1 MSTNIN
7 FKNFSITKLPNKS
20 GIKPRNNLRINTFNN
35 KNYFVNTKKFDIN
48 RLNRMKPKYKK
59 LYNDLIH
66 RKINSECKNVIKDEP
81 NPGNNIDLCFKTNS
95 FLDNS
100 IMNKDRKILFQLN
113 KLKMKIFKNKN
124 HSYFS
129 VNKNI
134 EKNFEDNPILKS
146 FQNSSFLAYKSFD
159 KYSKNRF
166 GKKMNNYNLI
176 NIKNNSVNNINNNNI
191 KLVIKKYQNDGYG
204 SDINK
209 AKKEKNKEAC
219 LQKSNKL
226 NHEEEEKK
234 LISENSKLKKELE
247 YSNSQLE
254 KYKKY
259 QTLYLNLLK
268 KVKSNKNLIKNINL
282 NVDKNIKE
290 EYINDLIERGKE
302 INTML
307 KEDNILEN
315 NIKNM
320 LYKLE

>member
-1 MSTNIN
+1 MSSNIN

-20 GIKPRNNLRINTFNN
+20 GIKPRNNLRIITFNN
-35 KNYFVNTKKFDIN
+35 KNYFDNTKKFDYN

-66 RKINSECKNVIKDEP
+66 RKINSECKNVIKEEP
-81 NPGNNIDLCFKTNS
+81 NPGNNKDLCFKTNS

-100 IMNKDRKILFQLN
+100 ILFKDSKILFQLN
-113 KLKMKIFKNKN
+113 KLKLKIFKNKN

-134 EKNFEDNPILKS
+134 GKKIEDNPILKS
-146 FQNSSFLAYKSFD
+146 LQNSSFLAYKSFD
-159 KYSKNRF
+159 KYSKNNF
-166 GKKMNNYNLI
+166 GKKMNSYNLI

-191 KLVIKKYQNDGYG
+191 KLVKNKHKNDNNGNN
-204 SDINK
+204 INK
-209 AKKEKNKEAC
+209 THKEKNKEVC

-226 NHEEEEKK
+226 NHEEKEKK

-247 YSNSQLE
+247 YSNNQLE

-268 KVKSNKNLIKNINL
+268 KVKSNKNLIKNINI
-282 NVDKNIKE
+282 NEDKNIKE

-307 KEDNILEN
+307 KEDDILEN
-315 NIKNM
+315 NIKNI

>member
-1 MSTNIN
+1 MSSNIN
-7 FKNFSITKLPNKS
+7 FKNFSITKLSNKT

-35 KNYFVNTKKFDIN
+35 KNYFANTKKFDIHK
-48 RLNRMKPKYKK
+48 LNRMKPKYKK

-66 RKINSECKNVIKDEP
+66 KKINSECTNLIKEEQ
-81 NPGNNIDLCFKTNS
+81 NPRDNNDLFHKTNS

-100 IMNKDRKILFQLN
+100 IMNKDSKILFQLN
-113 KLKMKIFKNKN
+113 KLKLKILKNRN
-124 HSYFS
+124 NSYFS

-134 EKNFEDNPILKS
+134 EKKFEDNPILKS
-146 FQNSSFLAYKSFD
+146 LQNSSFLAYKSFD
-159 KYSKNRF
+159 KYSKNNF
-166 GKKMNNYNLI
+166 GKKMNSYNLI

-191 KLVIKKYQNDGYG
+191 KLVKNKHKNNDKGNN
-204 SDINK
+204 INK
-209 AKKEKNKEAC
+209 THKEKNKEVC

-247 YSNSQLE
+247 YSNNQLE

-268 KVKSNKNLIKNINL
+268 KVKSNKNLIKNINI
-282 NVDKNIKE
+282 NEDKNIKE

-307 KEDNILEN
+307 KEDDILEN
-315 NIKNM
+315 NIKNI

>member
-1 MSTNIN
+1 MSSNIN
-7 FKNFSITKLPNKS
+7 FKNFSITKLSNKT

-35 KNYFVNTKKFDIN
+35 KNYFANTKKFDIHK
-48 RLNRMKPKYKK
+48 LNRMKPKYKK

-66 RKINSECKNVIKDEP
+66 KKINSECANLIKEEQ
-81 NPGNNIDLCFKTNS
+81 NPRDNNDLFHKTNS

-100 IMNKDRKILFQLN
+100 IVNKDSKILFQLN
-113 KLKMKIFKNKN
+113 KLILKNRN
-124 HSYFS
+124 NSYFS
-129 VNKNI
+129 VNKNF
-134 EKNFEDNPILKS
+134 EKKFEDNPILKS
-146 FQNSSFLAYKSFD
+146 LQNSSFLAYKSFD
-159 KYSKNRF
+159 KYSKNTF
-166 GKKMNNYNLI
+166 GKKMNSYNLI

-191 KLVIKKYQNDGYG
+191 KLVKNKHKNNDKGNN
-204 SDINK
+204 INK
-209 AKKEKNKEAC
+209 THKEKNKEVC

-247 YSNSQLE
+247 YSNNQLE

-268 KVKSNKNLIKNINL
+268 KVKSNKNLIKNINI
-282 NVDKNIKE
+282 NEDKNIKE

-307 KEDNILEN
+307 KEDDILEN
-315 NIKNM
+315 NIKNI

>member
-1 MSTNIN
+1 MSSNIN
-7 FKNFSITKLPNKS
+7 FKNFSITKLSNKS
-20 GIKPRNNLRINTFNN
+20 GIKPRNNLRIITFNN
-35 KNYFVNTKKFDIN
+35 KNYFDNIKKFDYN

-66 RKINSECKNVIKDEP
+66 RKINSECKNVIKEEP
-81 NPGNNIDLCFKTNS
+81 NPGNKTDLCFKTNS

-100 IMNKDRKILFQLN
+100 ILYKDSKILFQLN
-113 KLKMKIFKNKN
+113 KLKLKIFKNKN

-134 EKNFEDNPILKS
+134 GKKIEDNPILKS
-146 FQNSSFLAYKSFD
+146 LQNSSFLAYKSFG

-166 GKKMNNYNLI
+166 SKKMNNFNLI
-176 NIKNNSVNNINNNNI
+176 NIKNNSVNNNI
-191 KLVIKKYQNDGYG
+191 KLVVNKYQNDGNR

-209 AKKEKNKEAC
+209 IQKENNKEAN
-219 LQKSNKL
+219 LQKNNKL

-282 NVDKNIKE
+282 NEDKDIKE